1 MKKEEVLLELIYL
14 PIKNRQNMMSPI
26 QIMKSMFLL
35 KQESNLP
42 EFYDFEPYLYGPCSF
57 EIYSDLLELKN
68 KGLVDTIPTLRDWEY
83 YRITKNG
90 KVIAEKVKQD
100 LDRNLIN
107 KIVDIKESVLS
118 KSFLKL
124 LEHVYE
130 KYPEYAR
137 NSIINLK
144 GFKK

>member
-14 PIKNRQNMMSPI
+14 PVENRQNMMSPI

-35 KQESNLP
+35 KQEINLL
-42 EFYDFEPYLYGPCSF
+42 EFYEFQPYLYGPCSF
-57 EIYSDLLELKN
+57 EIYSDLLDLKN
-68 KGLVDTIPTLRDWEY
+68 KGLIDTIPTLRDWEY

-90 KVIAEKVKQD
+90 KVTAGKVKQD
-100 LDRNLIN
+100 LERNLID
-107 KIVDIKESVLS
+107 KIVKIKESVLS

-124 LEHVYE
+124 LEYVYE
-130 KYPEYAR
+130 KYPEYAG